1 VNLSLDSDA
10 LLGLYF
16 SPLTVLNA
24 VGSLLKWLF
33 LKKPD
38 QSKQPTL
45 KERTQQTVRADQVAE
60 IHIGPKGGLYR
71 IDANGKKVYLK
82 ASEQPKQGKPRRAKR
97 RRPKAA
103 STLLPPAPAVQLL
116 FTPVVEMSLGS
127 CVVVA
132 IDTAAVQLG

>member
-1 VNLSLDSDA
+1 MNLSLDSDA

-45 KERTQQTVRADQVAE
+45 KERTHPTVRADQVAE

-71 IDANGKKVYLK
+71 IDANGKKLYLK

-103 STLLPPAPAVQLL
+103 
-116 FTPVVEMSLGS
+116 
-127 CVVVA
+127 
-132 IDTAAVQLG
+132 